1 VTLEI
6 LKNKSDK
13 DYILHNKVYAKFV
26 VAIIFAV
33 FVIITAFACF
43 AFLQNKHNNQRILQK
58 EAKNIKNVIVESFD
72 YSNRINSYIGR
83 QIAAH
88 GAEDLNFILY
98 LFREAD
104 KIINT
109 NLTILSWTSFDWV
122 NVKNLQTVNNRV
134 GIRKNPPNMSDRR
147 YTLHS
152 KPWQLTVSPP
162 TYGDPSRVWVIPAGT
177 GIVDKKGRFLGTIVV
192 GFDINELR
200 RKIQKGLDNNDISF
214 VVLDKD
220 LNIITQSLDNH
231 LKPDDNFY
239 KQNKVNFKFDI
250 NSPGILRKEI
260 LVGDIRYSNYQTID
274 KYQYIILT
282 GFNKELFRKG
292 FINLIAPYIL
302 GFIIVTIF
310 FLMMLYLFKIRI
322 ESLLDRGKKLTTSLY
337 LANRS
342 KISLIRATSHDL
354 KNYIFGISGLAK
366 LLLERKNIKHEDLEL
381 LKSIDEQSDELGY
394 FVEDLLDTNQNE
406 TGIFALG
413 RIEDCDIKELIQ
425 RMVLLNKSLAI
436 KNRVEIVTDIADKMR
451 KLRCDVR
458 RMKQILNNIIN
469 NAIKYSF
476 INTTVTV
483 TAKQLRDKKQ
493 IYIEVKDEGIGM
505 SEEEIAMALAG
516 NGENIDKS
524 ELGKEIDSHG
534 IGMPIVKS
542 LVELHNGKL
551 EIESAKKKGSKIKLY
566 FNLFDMDLKEESP
579 EEDLAGD
586 EDIISARRV
595 TIEGKMILL
604 VDDNPVNAKIISVIL
619 QRVGCIIKHAKN
631 GAEAIVKLDEEN
643 FDLILMDGEMPVM
656 SGYEAAEKIRNG
668 QCFKNF
674 KNYEN
679 IPIIAVMGNSDSE
692 TIAKVKDCKMNAH
705 LSKSSSAKEILDVVE
720 EFLT

>member
-1 VTLEI
+1 MP
-6 LKNKSDK
+6 
-13 DYILHNKVYAKFV
+13 HNKVYARFV
-26 VAIIFAV
+26 IAIIFVV
-33 FVIITAFACF
+33 FALIVAFACF
-43 AFLQNKHNNQRILQK
+43 SFLQYKHDNHRILKK
-58 EAKNIKNVIVESFD
+58 EAKNIQNVIFESFD

-88 GAEDLNFILY
+88 GTEDLNFILY

-104 KIINT
+104 KIKNT
-109 NLTILSWTSFDWV
+109 NLALLSWTSFDWV
-122 NVKNLQTVNNRV
+122 NINNLQTVNDRI
-134 GIRKNPPNMSDRR
+134 GIRKNPPNMSNRK
-147 YTLHS
+147 YTINYS
-152 KPWQLTVSPP
+152 KNPWQLTVSPP
-162 TYGDPSRVWVIPAGT
+162 AYGNPSRMWVIPAGT
-177 GIVDKKGRFLGTIVV
+177 GIADKKGKFLGTIVV
-192 GFDINELR
+192 GFDVNDLR
-200 RKIQKGLDNNDISF
+200 SKIQKGLDNNDISF

-220 LNIITQSLDNH
+220 LNIITQSFDNH
-231 LKPDDNFY
+231 LRPDDNFY
-239 KQNKVNFKFDI
+239 KKNKVNFKFDTKL
-250 NSPGILRKEI
+250 SGALKEEI
-260 LVGDIRYSNYQTID
+260 LVGDIKYSNYQIID
-274 KYQYIILT
+274 KYRYIILT
-282 GFNKELFRKG
+282 GFNKELLRKG

-302 GFIIVTIF
+302 AFIIVTIF
-310 FLMMLYLFKIRI
+310 FLMTLYLFKVRI
-322 ESLLDRGKKLTTSLY
+322 GGLLDREKKLTTSLY
-337 LANRS
+337 LSNRS

-366 LLLERKNIKHEDLEL
+366 LLLERKNIKNEDLEL
-381 LKSIDEQSDELGY
+381 LNSIDEQSDELGY

-406 TGIFALG
+406 TGVFALG
-413 RIEDCDIKELIQ
+413 RIEDCSIKDLIQ

-436 KNRVEIVTDIADKMR
+436 KHRVEIVTNIADRMS
-451 KLRCDVR
+451 KLRCDPR

-476 INTTVTV
+476 ADTTITI

-505 SEEEIAMALAG
+505 SEEEIAMALDG

-551 EIESAKKKGSKIKLY
+551 EIESVKKKGSKVKLY
-566 FNLFDMDLKEESP
+566 FNLFDMDLKEEQL
-579 EEDLAGD
+579 EEDLFRD
-586 EDIISARRV
+586 QDIISARRV
-595 TIEGKMILL
+595 TFEDKLILL
-604 VDDNPVNAKIISVIL
+604 VDDNLVNTKIISVIL
-619 QRVGCIIKHAKN
+619 QRVGCVVKNAKN
-631 GAEAIVKLDEEN
+631 GAEAILKLDKEN

-656 SGYEAAEKIRNG
+656 DGYEATQKIRNG

-679 IPIIAVMGNSDSE
+679 IPIIAIMGNSDQE
-692 TIAKVKDCKMNAH
+692 TLARVKECKMNGH

-720 EFLT
+720 EFLTQDTQ